1 MYENIIQVAPY
12 QPQEAFSIIPFI
24 NKAIQLSNHIVITET
39 IDYLETHHP
48 QLSID
53 RQILNTIWQD
63 IETPVY
69 TKILITF
76 WWGGL
81 SHQNQAP
88 LFYTNINLDHLYNF
102 SDELNAELYEINNNG
117 NEFRDNLKTFYNKFK
132 CTNYKLGGV
141 NTAFFTKIIQ
151 FGITNQLQPIIA
163 DKWSMRAV
171 LADMISNN
179 YDYHQIF
186 RISGNNFQKLT
197 VSFRGSHLNEFEKY
211 FSMIEYFNNR
221 CNNLTIH
228 PLALE
233 EIMFG
238 RGRDMQN
245 VNNPRFIASNIILN
259 RQY

>member
-1 MYENIIQVAPY
+1 M
-12 QPQEAFSIIPFI
+12 
-24 NKAIQLSNHIVITET
+24 
-39 IDYLETHHP
+39 
-48 QLSID
+48 
-53 RQILNTIWQD
+53 
-63 IETPVY
+63 
-69 TKILITF
+69 
-76 WWGGL
+76 WWGGI
-81 SHQNQAP
+81 SHHNQP
-88 LFYTNINLDHLYNF
+88 KFYAKNNLNRLYDF
-102 SDELNAELYEINNNG
+102 SDELTAELNYINHNG

-245 VNNPRFIASNIILN
+245 VNNPRFIASDIILN